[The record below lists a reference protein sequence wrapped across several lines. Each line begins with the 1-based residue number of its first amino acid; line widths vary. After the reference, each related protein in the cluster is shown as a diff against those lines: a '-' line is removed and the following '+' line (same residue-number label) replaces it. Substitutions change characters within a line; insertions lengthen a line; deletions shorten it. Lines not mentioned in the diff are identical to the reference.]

1 MLRKAVQ
8 TFTVGQFGLRLNLN
22 CVRWLKEDLIQLL
35 MIEVAKSEGTLE
47 SIVLHCGG
55 PDNRKLK
62 RRRSANF
69 NDNEITILKVNI
81 SVVSV
86 VAQLVKIC
94 LRIFIK
100 SSVLFDVSVYLQE
113 SLRLLKDSQNL

>member
-8 TFTVGQFGLRLNLN
+8 MLTVGQLGLRLNLN
-22 CVRWLKEDLIQLL
+22 SVRWLKEDLIQLL
-35 MIEVAKSEGTLE
+35 MIEVAKSEGTLK

-55 PDNRKLK
+55 PDKRKLK

-69 NDNEITILKVNI
+69 IDNEITILEESI

-86 VAQLVKIC
+86 VAQLVKTDLC
-94 LRIFIK
+94 IFMK
-100 SSVLFDVSVYLQE
+100 SSVLFGVSVYLQG
-113 SLRLLKDSQNL
+113 SIRLLKDSQNL